1 MADTFE
7 IPGPV
12 MAKFVELALDVGGDL
27 GQSQM
32 LIEKIRDDY
41 CLNYVVPNLWQYEYY
56 QTKEIPQ
63 D

>member
-1 MADTFE
+1 MVETFE
-7 IPGPV
+7 IPGPAMV
-12 MAKFVELALDVGGDL
+12 RIIELAIDVGGDL

-32 LIEKIRDDY
+32 LIEKIRDEY

-56 QTKEIPQ
+56 RTVEMPQ